1 MIKLYKNIAI
11 RILFYPDYHLIVT
24 KPDHSLLIDKQN
36 NMKKIFNQLK
46 KLKAEEVL
54 PFLIEKSKNNPT
66 FGIVLIAISALM
78 IFTAGKSFGRFLYL
92 ILN

>member
-1 MIKLYKNIAI
+1 M
-11 RILFYPDYHLIVT
+11 FYNSFRFTVT
-24 KPDHSLLIDKQN
+24 NPDHLLLIDKQN
-36 NMKKIFNQLK
+36 NMKKLFNQLK
-46 KLKAEEVL
+46 KLKAEEIL